1 MEQRLPDTPEKYD
14 HFSLPLPLCLLGERQ
29 ALLGLGYV
37 GIASTLRIHMA
48 ARPTEEEFAI
58 DVIGSAPSEEL
69 QEVCGRWWRLLQ
81 EEYAPEGGSLQGLK
95 LALDPGA
102 LAGTLDPAAVLRSP
116 VFAVGASCA
125 LNAYSGGHE
134 GGLRADAAARQVSRI
149 MARLEG
155 GEEGDGVGHYPAALL
170 SLVGGAR
177 HVSPDGET
185 LDMQE
190 LVPPECLLL
199 AVRPD
204 LSDSAVP
211 LDLHGMVRSAL
222 RKMESPAEALGEGE
236 GEGLEKF
243 YELANEYLDDRE
255 TMAVYGLLRT
265 RQLISSLVEELSR
278 PSFDHDVLAEMCE
291 EEASLLAEHMG
302 FPAEHYRDIG
312 DRATEAGAIGFKYT
326 YGPGGYPSLLILAPG
341 RRDTVDKV
349 LRSEFDDLFV
359 SAVDVDQRGLFSEPD
374 PFRERRE

>member
-1 MEQRLPDTPEKYD
+1 MEQRLPDNPEKYD

-29 ALLGLGYV
+29 ALLGLGHV

-69 QEVCGRWWRLLQ
+69 QQVCGRWWRLLQ

-102 LAGTLDPAAVLRSP
+102 LAGALGPAAVLRSP
-116 VFAVGASCA
+116 VFAAGATCA
-125 LNAYSGGHE
+125 LNAY
-134 GGLRADAAARQVSRI
+134 
-149 MARLEG
+149 
-155 GEEGDGVGHYPAALL
+155 L

-177 HVSPDGET
+177 RVSPDGET

-204 LSDSAVP
+204 LSCSPGSV
-211 LDLHGMVRSAL
+211 DLQGTVRSAL
-222 RKMESPAEALGEGE
+222 KKMESPAEALGEGE

-255 TMAVYGLLRT
+255 TMAVYGLLRV

-312 DRATEAGAIGFKYT
+312 DKATEAGAIGFKYT
-326 YGPGGYPSLLILAPG
+326 YGPGGYPALLILAPG

-349 LRSEFDDLFV
+349 LRSEFEEVFV

-374 PFRERRE
+374 PFGERRQ